1 MIKTHQQEN
10 GKGVLFQND
19 KKATS
24 MQPDYKGLLTVDR
37 DLKAGEQIKLAAWVK
52 KTQVGNL
59 ISLAQDN
66 FVPDPNYRKPAMS
79 EPQGSVKP
87 PREHDPFKDDD
98 VPF

>member
-52 KTQVGNL
+52 KTAVGNL

-66 FVPDPNYRKPAMS
+66 FVPDPSYRKPAMA
-79 EPQGSVKP
+79 EPEPAARK
-87 PREHDPFKDDD
+87 PREHDPFRDDE